1 MLRIRHEN
9 FNPEEI
15 KMKLVEAMKAID
27 EGWVRRLKGY
37 RVHFQKWEDNQWVS
51 DFFPGE
57 KAKPMTSEVS
67 AWELARRFSAAGE
80 PSDGEARA
88 GEVINVYV
96 VDDHGNRVKFYGPD
110 PDLVFNPG
118 NV

>member
-1 MLRIRHEN
+1 
-9 FNPEEI
+9 
-15 KMKLVEAMKAID
+15 MKLIEAMKAID

-67 AWELARRFSAAGE
+67 AWELARRFSAAGA
-80 PSDGEARA
+80 PSSGEVGA
-88 GEVINVYV
+88 GDVINVYV
-96 VDDHGNRVKFYGPD
+96 VDDQGNRVKFYGSD
-110 PDLVFNPG
+110 PDMVFNPG